1 MRAARTS
8 YMEDMTW
15 SAATWQGTPI
25 ADRVSPGRPAGGSAG
40 RMLERD
46 ARLENGCANSCS
58 CGIASQDIRRWRSRS
73 ICEAAAKACTRIHA
87 IRMRNISRRYS
98 VWDLLMIRLE
108 NGDVFYRSISRDRQR
123 RLFQNKSASPC
134 KNIATIP
141 ELPSFAGRCAGA
153 AGASGPYWSR
163 RPDGRVFCSVC
174 CPASTPSVGLPAE
187 GLRIHWR
194 SKCSDPSLLR
204 RRLIR

>member
-123 RLFQNKSASPC
+123 DYSKTNPRVHARILQPFQSSLLLLEDLPVPPVPLVLTGAVVLTGGSSA
-134 KNIATIP
+134 AY
-141 ELPSFAGRCAGA
+141 A
-153 AGASGPYWSR
+153 ALKHSESDFPR
-163 RPDGRVFCSVC
+163 RVC
-174 CPASTPSVGLPAE
+174 ASTGGANARTPV
-187 GLRIHWR
+187 
-194 SKCSDPSLLR
+194 C
-204 RRLIR
+204 

>member
-1 MRAARTS
+1 M
-8 YMEDMTW
+8 
-15 SAATWQGTPI
+15 P
-25 ADRVSPGRPAGGSAG
+25 
-40 RMLERD
+40 ERD
-46 ARLENGCANSCS
+46 ARLENGCANACS
-58 CGIASQDIRRWRSRS
+58 CGIASQDIRRWRSHS

-87 IRMRNISRRYS
+87 IRMRNISRCCS

-141 ELPSFAGRCAGA
+141 ELPSFAGRSAGA
-153 AGASGPYWSR
+153 AGASGPHWSR

-174 CPASTPSVGLPAE
+174 CPEALRASDFSRRVCASTGGANARTPV
-187 GLRIHWR
+187 
-194 SKCSDPSLLR
+194 C
-204 RRLIR
+204 